1 MVRRRGLRG
10 QGKGSNG
17 RKALIQEIQERW
29 GKRYSNI
36 EQIAESD
43 DKRENLFVISTT
55 DESGIKI
62 GWICSQD
69 EFEFSDMEKIALL
82 VCLFITLFLVV
93 FLMFNLR
100 HDAMVFIKR
109 RIRKFQYELLKEYIE
124 RKDTTDWKTLAKGI
138 ASRRMDVNDEV
149 KKSLG
154 RRGKKHSEV
163 VDAML
168 ESSWQDIMSAFAS
181 ASSRNRVPKQFESR
195 EPLVEEIP
203 SPVKASMPEKIP
215 EAEPVEAPEEIQ
227 ELEEVEE
234 AEPVEE
240 LEEVPEAEAVEELE
254 EVEEAEPVEELEEVP
269 EDEPVEIIEESFSD
283 YEKTD
288 SPEKVVPADIEE
300 IKKKVNDSFSV
311 SGLNFSNLDGEN

>member
-1 MVRRRGLRG
+1 
-10 QGKGSNG
+10 
-17 RKALIQEIQERW
+17 
-29 GKRYSNI
+29 
-36 EQIAESD
+36 
-43 DKRENLFVISTT
+43 
-55 DESGIKI
+55 
-62 GWICSQD
+62 
-69 EFEFSDMEKIALL
+69 MEKIALL

-100 HDAMVFIKR
+100 HDDMVFIKR

-181 ASSRNRVPKQFESR
+181 ASSRNMVPKQFESR
-195 EPLVEEIP
+195 ETLVEEIP

>member
-1 MVRRRGLRG
+1 M
-10 QGKGSNG
+10 
-17 RKALIQEIQERW
+17 
-29 GKRYSNI
+29 Y
-36 EQIAESD
+36 
-43 DKRENLFVISTT
+43 DKLLQLAYF
-55 DESGIKI
+55 
-62 GWICSQD
+62 
-69 EFEFSDMEKIALL
+69 L

-100 HDAMVFIKR
+100 HDDMVFIKR

-181 ASSRNRVPKQFESR
+181 ASSRNMVPKQFESR
-195 EPLVEEIP
+195 ETLVEEIP